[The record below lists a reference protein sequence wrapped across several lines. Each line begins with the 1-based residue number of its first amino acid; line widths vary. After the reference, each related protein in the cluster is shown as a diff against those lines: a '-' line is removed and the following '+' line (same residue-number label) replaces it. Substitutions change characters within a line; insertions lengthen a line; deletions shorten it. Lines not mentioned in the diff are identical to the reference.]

1 MFSLFSGDNWSWARK
16 IQICQYYTA
25 SSAAEQPCLRN
36 SRNALE
42 TLPKSRSRLSTEYR
56 SMNLTSW
63 LIPTELTGSIT
74 SARTRSSICAL
85 LTRLAFDRSSSLTC
99 KFLFQEFDKT
109 RAFLFLGDIKQD
121 FNATYGLQ
129 IATAISYGMNT
140 EFSRVLKQKMHHFS
154 TSMDIDA
161 ITRIH
166 GQIDELK
173 DIMVKNIGKFLIS
186 DLKITETHCF

>member
-1 MFSLFSGDNWSWARK
+1 M
-16 IQICQYYTA
+16 
-25 SSAAEQPCLRN
+25 
-36 SRNALE
+36 
-42 TLPKSRSRLSTEYR
+42 
-56 SMNLTSW
+56 
-63 LIPTELTGSIT
+63 
-74 SARTRSSICAL
+74 
-85 LTRLAFDRSSSLTC
+85 
-99 KFLFQEFDKT
+99 
-109 RAFLFLGDIKQD
+109 GDIKQD

-173 DIMVKNIGKFLIS
+173 DIMVKNIGKL
-186 DLKITETHCF
+186 DYCV